1 VAHKETHIVSTLF
14 FFALFAIIASVGAGL
29 ILAIRRLLDTRFP
42 IASGY
47 VAFIASALSI
57 LVLTPV
63 LRIEQSASYSLILIA
78 TFLGTHWT
86 QPHPWSVQGLC
97 RSLAAVSGIV
107 AIFASID
114 WAPTAIAVSVGVT
127 GGLVYLAE
135 SYKSK

>member
-1 VAHKETHIVSTLF
+1 MLSTPF
-14 FFALFAIIASVGAGL
+14 FLALFAIIASAGAGL

-47 VAFIASALSI
+47 VAVIASALSI
-57 LVLTPV
+57 FLVTPM
-63 LRIEQSASYSLILIA
+63 LGLEQSASYSLILIA

-86 QPHPWSVQGLC
+86 QPHPWSVEGLC
-97 RSLAAVSGIV
+97 RPLAAVSGIV

-135 SYKSK
+135 SYKPK